1 MELLVG
7 CGSNRDKKM
16 FLNDERDW
24 KQLVTLDLMDTHKPD
39 VVHDLNVR
47 PLPFA
52 DDTFN
57 EVHAYDVLEHLSQQG
72 DYKGFF
78 AEFQEWWR
86 ILKHGGVLFG
96 ISPSRD
102 SVWAWGDPGHT
113 RIMSPQ
119 MFYYLDQTNYGE
131 IGTTAMTDYRSIY
144 SADFQLVHSDTQDG
158 RFMYALAAHKP
169 ARAIA

>member
-16 FLNDERDW
+16 YLNDDSEW
-24 KQLVTLDLMDTHKPD
+24 HGLVTLDIMDTHKPD

-52 DDTFN
+52 DNTFN

-72 DYKGFF
+72 DYKSFF
-78 AEFQEWWR
+78 AEWQEWWR
-86 ILKHGGVLFG
+86 ILKPGGVIFG

-113 RIMSPQ
+113 RIYSPQ
-119 MFYYLDQTNYGE
+119 CMHYLDRTHYSE
-131 IGTTAMTDYRSIY
+131 IGKTAMTDYRPVY
-144 SADFQLVHSDTQDG
+144 GGDFELVHSDVQDG
-158 RFMYALAAHKP
+158 RFMYALVAHKP
-169 ARAIA
+169 VREAA